1 VEYGVSARGKVRTA
15 ALGLPAARESDAAW
29 GRLLTQAYA
38 TRGSSPLKRFPLKL
52 RRACARNAY
61 GRSDR
66 VGTGSLPKRLR
77 QASVE
82 LNARAVRSMDKGP
95 TSWPQALP
103 GPVLACDLD
112 CRECWNI
119 ARGPESHQGAVQI
132 AP

>member
-1 VEYGVSARGKVRTA
+1 M
-15 ALGLPAARESDAAW
+15 
-29 GRLLTQAYA
+29 QACA

-61 GRSDR
+61 GRSQR

-77 QASVE
+77 QPSVE
-82 LNARAVRSMDKGP
+82 LEAHAVRSMDEGP

-103 GPVLACDLD
+103 DSVLACDLD